1 MNSYTQ
7 GDTQVTQN
15 LGCVSTREGRLLAF
29 PNILQH
35 CVSQDLD
42 RCHSLITMDEAKRY
56 RLELMEERKGK
67 SLKRND
73 RFETDGFN

>member
-1 MNSYTQ
+1 MRLPLELQTM
-7 GDTQVTQN
+7 VT
-15 LGCVSTREGRLLAF
+15 
-29 PNILQH
+29 
-35 CVSQDLD
+35 QDLD

>member
-1 MNSYTQ
+1 M
-7 GDTQVTQN
+7 VT
-15 LGCVSTREGRLLAF
+15 
-29 PNILQH
+29 
-35 CVSQDLD
+35 QDLD

>member
-1 MNSYTQ
+1 MEREEAGCCSGAVRLPLELQTM
-7 GDTQVTQN
+7 VT
-15 LGCVSTREGRLLAF
+15 
-29 PNILQH
+29 
-35 CVSQDLD
+35 QDLD